1 MGLNNQPLT
10 LPLTKIEMV
19 HDFVQ
24 TLDDIPFIYIQIK
37 GEPTV
42 SGFTCSAY

>member
-1 MGLNNQPLT
+1 MGLNDQPLT
-10 LPLTKIEMV
+10 LEITKIGTV

-24 TLDDIPFIYIQIK
+24 TLEDIPFVYLQVK

-42 SGFTCSAY
+42 S

>member
-1 MGLNNQPLT
+1 
-10 LPLTKIEMV
+10 MV

-24 TLDDIPFIYIQIK
+24 TLDDIPFVYLQVK

-42 SGFTCSAY
+42 SCDSAKDGQLLSIY